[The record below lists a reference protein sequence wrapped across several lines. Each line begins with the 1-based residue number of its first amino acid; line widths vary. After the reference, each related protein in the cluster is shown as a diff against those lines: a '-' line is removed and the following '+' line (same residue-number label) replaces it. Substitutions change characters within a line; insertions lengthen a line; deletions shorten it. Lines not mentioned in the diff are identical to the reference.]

1 MFPLSV
7 SLAYTPC
14 AMRFNSLFNS
24 YLKLQLT
31 LSQTMTVISKYDFI
45 KYLCLMTSGGVDN
58 GVIAF
63 TFESVKHILGT
74 GDMET
79 VMGMTF

>member
-1 MFPLSV
+1 
-7 SLAYTPC
+7 
-14 AMRFNSLFNS
+14 
-24 YLKLQLT
+24 
-31 LSQTMTVISKYDFI
+31 
-45 KYLCLMTSGGVDN
+45 MTSGGVDN

-79 VMGMTF
+79 VMGMTFIVFLKIIPTVTTTHS

>member
-1 MFPLSV
+1 
-7 SLAYTPC
+7 
-14 AMRFNSLFNS
+14 
-24 YLKLQLT
+24 
-31 LSQTMTVISKYDFI
+31 
-45 KYLCLMTSGGVDN
+45 MTSGGVDN

-79 VMGMTF
+79 VMGMTFWRSSRQLQRRIAENSSTLLKQLYILKF

>member
-1 MFPLSV
+1 
-7 SLAYTPC
+7 
-14 AMRFNSLFNS
+14 
-24 YLKLQLT
+24 
-31 LSQTMTVISKYDFI
+31 
-45 KYLCLMTSGGVDN
+45 MTSGGVDN

-79 VMGMTF
+79 VMGTTF